1 MTPTAIASSSKAS
14 LPTRRATFRSRFRT
28 MLCASALAVGF
39 AHAASQTPA
48 EAIQPL
54 GVFHRGETV
63 ARDGQTWLTLWVSEN
78 AGTARLARSRVRVA
92 QVEDPIVDDT
102 GDGNT
107 GEDTGE
113 EVSVPVPAAGGET
126 PLMLLRSGRIRT
138 GPVRVATIEERGAD
152 GLPGYTFRLNGR
164 ESRLDTQCE
173 PRPTPASE
181 DNGDVQH
188 AVCRLILS
196 VGGARQ
202 TLLEMEATRSAGAAL
217 GPWVLGHDAAPRV
230 LFAGDLDRDG
240 GLDLIFDTSD
250 HYNLS
255 LPTLFLSSAAGP
267 DQFLRRTS
275 EHRAVGC

>member
-1 MTPTAIASSSKAS
+1 
-14 LPTRRATFRSRFRT
+14 
-28 MLCASALAVGF
+28 MLCAGVLAAGF

-54 GVFHRGETV
+54 GVFHRGEAV
-63 ARDGQTWLTLWVSEN
+63 ARDGQTWMTLWVNES
-78 AGTARLARSRVRVA
+78 AGTARLVRSRVRVA

-102 GDGNT
+102 SEGNT

-113 EVSVPVPAAGGET
+113 EVSVPVSAAGGDT
-126 PLMLLRSGRIRT
+126 PLMLLRSGRVRS
-138 GPVRVATIEERGAD
+138 GPVRVATIEDRGAD
-152 GLPGYTFRLNGR
+152 GLPGYTFRLNGG

-173 PRPTPASE
+173 PRPAPASD
-181 DNGDVQH
+181 DNRDVQH

-196 VGGARQ
+196 IGGTRQ
-202 TLLEMEATRSAGAAL
+202 TLLEMEATRSAGGAL
-217 GPWVLGHDAAPRV
+217 GSWTLGHDAAPRV

-250 HYNLS
+250 HYNLM
-255 LPTLFLSSAAGP
+255 LPTLFLSSAAGAG
-267 DQFLRRTS
+267 QLLRRVS